1 MGHSLATPL
10 CVPSILASPWSEV
23 HELMRAWD
31 LWRAPRAVRA
41 VVLAVD
47 LAAFALFVWAASDL
61 PTGSDLA
68 RFSLLSVL
76 AVGYHELTLQV
87 ERRRWLLND
96 GTAFAS
102 GAATMLFAGAV
113 ALPAGLAELLV
124 LIVYTQLWMRSA
136 DRREKQKLYRMIYT
150 ACAVLLACAAAGA
163 IAHAVG
169 TATLGGI
176 VAGGLAAAITYDLV
190 NSLAVG
196 TAMTANSRQVR
207 ARTLLGPWRNHALVL
222 TELAL
227 GILLAASLLTAPW
240 FAILV
245 LPAAFLA
252 QHHQLLAEL
261 VAAATTDSKTEL
273 LNAATW
279 RRLAEHLLATAAR
292 RQLPAAL
299 LVLDLDR
306 FKDFNDTHGHLAG
319 DAALR
324 LVGDAITTE
333 LRAHDAAGRFGG
345 EEFAVLLLDV
355 DADTAARIA
364 DRVRQR
370 VAGIQVD
377 IPAVPGGQSGNVT
390 VSIGIA
396 SYPTDGEQLD
406 ELVHAGDLALY
417 EAKHA
422 GRNAV
427 RAARTTSRSA

>member
-1 MGHSLATPL
+1 
-10 CVPSILASPWSEV
+10 
-23 HELMRAWD
+23 MRAWD

-47 LAAFALFVWAASDL
+47 LAAFALFVGAASVL
-61 PTGSDLA
+61 PTGGDLA
-68 RFSLLSVL
+68 RFSLLAVL

-124 LIVYTQLWMRSA
+124 LVVYAQLWTRSP
-136 DRREKQKLYRMIYT
+136 DRRAKQKLYRMIYT
-150 ACAVLLACAAAGA
+150 AAAVLLACAAGGA
-163 IAHAVG
+163 LAHTVG
-169 TATLGGI
+169 TNSVSGI
-176 VAGGLAAAITYDLV
+176 VAGGLAAAATYDLV
-190 NSLAVG
+190 NGLAVG
-196 TAMTANSRQVR
+196 VAMTANSRR
-207 ARTLLGPWRNHALVL
+207 LDARTLLGPWRNHALVL

-227 GILLAASLLTAPW
+227 GIFLAAALLTAPW

-252 QHHQLLAEL
+252 QHHHLLAEL
-261 VAAATTDSKTEL
+261 VAAATTDTKTEL
-273 LNAATW
+273 LNSAAW
-279 RRLAEHLLATAAR
+279 RRLAERLLATAAR

-299 LVLDLDR
+299 LVLDMDR

-324 LVGDAITTE
+324 LVGEAITTE
-333 LRAHDAAGRFGG
+333 LRSHDAAGRFGG

-355 DADTAARIA
+355 DAATAARIA
-364 DRVRQR
+364 DRVRRR
-370 VAGIQVD
+370 VAGLRID
-377 IPAVPGGQSGNVT
+377 VPDGTPGTVT

-396 SYPTDGEQLD
+396 SYPTDGQQLD
-406 ELVHAGDLALY
+406 ELLHAADLALY
-417 EAKHA
+417 EAKRA
-422 GRNAV
+422 GRDVVRTAAV
-427 RAARTTSRSA
+427 TRADHC